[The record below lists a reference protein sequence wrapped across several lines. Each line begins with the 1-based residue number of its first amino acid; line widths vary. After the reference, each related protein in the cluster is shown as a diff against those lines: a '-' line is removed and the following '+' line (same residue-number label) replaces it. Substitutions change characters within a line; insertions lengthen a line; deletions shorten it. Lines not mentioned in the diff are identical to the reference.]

1 MEDVIGWRIDDVVE
15 KIKGPKGTQVRLDV
29 IPAAMDLDAEPTRIL
44 LTRAK
49 IRLAERAAK
58 SEILTLPAKDGA
70 PARRIGVI
78 ELPAFCQDFEGRR
91 KHSADYASA
100 TRDAA
105 RLPEPFRS
113 EDIDGVVMDLRSHGG
128 RPLNEPIELTAL
140 LLAPGP

>member
-29 IPAAMDLDAEPTRIL
+29 IPAAMGLDAEPTRIL

-78 ELPAFCQDFEGRR
+78 ELPAFYQDFE
-91 KHSADYASA
+91 
-100 TRDAA
+100 
-105 RLPEPFRS
+105 RS
-113 EDIDGVVMDLRSHGG
+113 EEPTSELQSLMRNSYAVLCLKKKNNDLMRI
-128 RPLNEPIELTAL
+128 RYYA
-140 LLAPGP
+140 